1 MPLPSLGEN
10 PDTSAFG
17 DSFRKKN
24 LVKRCPVQ
32 VSLGVHVDG
41 AALPKPDLG
50 DCVFLM
56 AGEMKRILAAE
67 TELMDIEEIESD
79 FAWFN
84 TNDFRTEFVPLS
96 LDQFMTFEEWLDD
109 TNYPEWRK
117 EELRK
122 VKSELPDIELTDL
135 VELWWREIGC
145 FMKDETYVDYKY
157 PRPIHAAVDQ
167 IKVVLGPI
175 FRSIERVVFQNGDF
189 IKKIPLGDRPAYIEE
204 RLHVEGV
211 RPFAA
216 DANSWEARQTVSLMN
231 ASEMQLYAYMM
242 QDLPATENLLLDRVR
257 TVTGVN
263 YIRNRFFSL
272 QVFAKRMSGEMNTSL
287 GNGVN
292 MRQICRYVCF
302 KKGSTVVRGVFE
314 GDDSLVV
321 CDGPLPTKEDF
332 ERLNV
337 AIDLQFF
344 DDVNEASF
352 CGMVYDKSDLCNIP
366 DPRECLVSFGW
377 TTRDYLC
384 ARQAKL
390 DMLLVAKGY
399 SYLAAYAGCPV
410 LQPLALMILAVIP
423 HSRHEVYDFVAQH
436 MVINMYERSMILDAL
451 RSSPSPRP
459 IGTGSRYL
467 MEKKYGFTV
476 LQQYEVEAF
485 IEEMRVDGRVR
496 PIPSELLLPLKAS
509 WIDYYQRFSTVV
521 DVSDGFSTNFPPDL
535 ARPVQWADGFVE
547 QTKFTY
553 AQMHAP
559 F

>member
-17 DSFRKKN
+17 DAFRKKN

-56 AGEMKRILAAE
+56 AGEMKRILAQE
-67 TELMDIEEIESD
+67 TELMDIEEISVD
-79 FAWFN
+79 FAEFN
-84 TNDFRTEFVPLS
+84 LADFKVHFVPLA
-96 LDQFMTFEEWLDD
+96 LDQFLTFEEWLAD

-122 VKSELPDIELTDL
+122 VRDNLPAIELTDL
-135 VELWWREIGC
+135 IALWWREVGC

-175 FRSIERVVFQNGDF
+175 FRSIEKVVFQNGDF
-189 IKKIPLGDRPAYIEE
+189 IKKIPLSERPAYIEE

-216 DANSWEARQTVSLMN
+216 DANSWEARQTVGLMS
-231 ASEMQLYAYMM
+231 ASEMQLYEYMM
-242 QDLPATENLLLDRVR
+242 QNLPATQSLLFKRAATIVGKNL
-257 TVTGVN
+257 
-263 YIRNRFFSL
+263 IRNRFFSL
-272 QVFAKRMSGEMNTSL
+272 QVYAKRMSGEMNTSL

-292 MRQICRYVCF
+292 MRQICRYICF

-321 CDGPLPTKEDF
+321 CDGPLPVKEDF

-352 CGMVYDKSDLCNIP
+352 CGMVYDKNDLCNIP
-366 DPRECLVSFGW
+366 DPRECLASFGW

-384 ARQAKL
+384 ASRQKL
-390 DMLLVAKGY
+390 DMLLVAKAY
-399 SYLAAYAGCPV
+399 SYLSAYSGCPV
-410 LQPLALMILAVIP
+410 LQPLALAVLATVS
-423 HSRHEVYDFVAQH
+423 HSREEIYDFVAQH
-436 MVINMYERSMILDAL
+436 MVINMYERQLILDAL
-451 RSSPSPRP
+451 RSSPTPRP

-467 MEKKYGFTV
+467 MEKKYGMTV
-476 LQQYEVEAF
+476 LQQYEIEAF
-485 IEEMRVDGRVR
+485 IEEMRADGHLR
-496 PIPSELLLPLKAS
+496 PIPVELLAPVKPS
-509 WIDYYQRFSTVV
+509 WVDYYQRFSTVV

-535 ARPVQWADGFVE
+535 ARPVQWMDGFVE
-547 QTKFTY
+547 QTKFSY
-553 AQMHAP
+553 SQMHAP
-559 F
+559 L

>member
-17 DSFRKKN
+17 DKFRKKN

-67 TELMDIEEIESD
+67 TKNIDIDEIDID
-79 FAWFN
+79 FADFN
-84 TNDFRTEFVPLS
+84 ERDFRACFTPLS
-96 LDQFMTFEEWLDD
+96 LDQFMTFEEWLEDS
-109 TNYPEWRK
+109 NYPEWRK
-117 EELRK
+117 VELRK
-122 VKSELPDIELTDL
+122 VRDELPVIEFTDQIA
-135 VELWWREIGC
+135 LWWREIGC

-175 FRSIERVVFQNGDF
+175 FRSIEKVVFQNGDF
-189 IKKIPLGDRPAYIEE
+189 IKKVPLSERPAYIEE

-216 DANSWEARQTVSLMN
+216 DANSWEARQTIELMR

-242 QDLPATENLLLDRVR
+242 QNMPASSNMLFKRVAS
-257 TVTGVN
+257 VAGEN
-263 YIRNRFFSL
+263 YIRNKFFSL
-272 QVFAKRMSGEMNTSL
+272 IVIARRMSGEMNTSL

-302 KKGSTVVRGVFE
+302 RKGSTVVRGVFE

-321 CDGPLPTKEDF
+321 CDGPLPTQEDF

-366 DPRECLVSFGW
+366 DPRECVASFGW

-384 ARQAKL
+384 ARQSKL
-390 DMLLVAKGY
+390 EKLLVAKAY
-399 SYLAAYAGCPV
+399 SYLSAYSGCPV
-410 LQPLALMILAVIP
+410 LQPLALTILAIVP
-423 HSRHEVYDFVAQH
+423 HDRVELYDFVAQK
-436 MVINMYERSMILDAL
+436 MVTNMYEREQILDAL
-451 RSSPSPRP
+451 RRAPSPRP

-476 LQQYEVEAF
+476 LQQYEIEAF
-485 IEEMRVDGRVR
+485 IEEMRVSGHIR
-496 PIPSELLLPLKAS
+496 PIPLDLIAPVKSS
-509 WIDYYQRFSTVV
+509 WTDYYQRFSTVV
-521 DVSDGFSTNFPPDL
+521 DVSDSFSTNFPPDL
-535 ARPVQWADGFVE
+535 MRPVQWASGFVP
-547 QTKFTY
+547 QTKFDY
-553 AQMHAP
+553 AQMHCP
-559 F
+559 V